1 MKKEYQKPAL
11 FCEELRPE
19 EMLCG
24 CDLRNPEFNEVQM
37 CGYTLDKESLPP
49 PLQNLGLKIFA
60 EGWNN
65 CYGSVLV
72 DMDAYCYHPGP
83 QNVFSS

>member
-37 CGYTLDKESLPP
+37 CGYTLQDDTLPGN
-49 PLQNLGLKIFA
+49 LQGFGIKIFGD
-60 EGWNN
+60 GWAN
-65 CYGSVLV
+65 CTGNDIVV
-72 DMDAYCYHPGP
+72 VEDYCYHAGP

>member
-19 EMLCG
+19 TMLCG
-24 CDLRNPEFNEVQM
+24 CKLRNPEFNEVQM
-37 CGYTLDKESLPP
+37 CGYTLDDGSLPP
-49 PLQNLGLKIFA
+49 NLSGLGLKIFA
-60 EGWNN
+60 HEWAS
-65 CYGSVLV
+65 CYGSELV
-72 DMDAYCYHPGP
+72 EMDDYCYHAGP

>member
-24 CDLRNPEFNEVQM
+24 CDLRNPSFNEVQM
-37 CGYTLDKESLPP
+37 CAYVLQDNTLPP
-49 PLQNLGLKIFA
+49 NLAGLGLRIFA
-60 EGWNN
+60 NGWAN
-65 CYGSVLV
+65 CTDNDIVV
-72 DMDAYCYHPGP
+72 IEDYCYHAGP